1 MPKAMISL
9 STVSQSVHAKTKQ
22 KKKTKQTNKQKK
34 NHLNCI
40 KSSAPGKRHL
50 IRKQNRLIVDLA
62 KIVHEGGNTKQQIFN
77 VKNQPSFGMMTF
89 SIIKDIK
96 EK

>member
-1 MPKAMISL
+1 M
-9 STVSQSVHAKTKQ
+9 QKQ
-22 KKKTKQTNKQKK
+22 NKKKQNKQTNKKTK
-34 NHLNCI
+34 HLNCI

-50 IRKQNRLIVDLA
+50 IRIQNRLIVDLA